1 MNNKITTLL
10 LLLFFAFSFQS
21 CKDDNEDNT
30 TPPTSILGDASK
42 AYLSGAVPSL
52 DIQIDYITGFKPTN
66 QTIVNLKNFLS
77 ARLNKPGGISVSLRE
92 IPSPQNSKYTIEQ
105 IRTLETQNRTVS
117 SSLSTMS
124 AYVIYLDNDYIES
137 QGNQL
142 VLGIAYSS
150 TSFAIFEKT
159 IKSLS
164 GGLGEP
170 SETTLESAVTQHE
183 FGHLLGLVNT
193 GTPIT
198 SNHHDEANG
207 AHCTNNDC
215 LMHYSIQTGTS
226 LGNLLGGNIPDLDID
241 CIRDLQANGG
251 K

>member
-1 MNNKITTLL
+1 MKNKITALL
-10 LLLFFAFSFQS
+10 LLLFFAISFES

-30 TPPTSILGDASK
+30 TLPTSILGDASK

-52 DIQIDYITGFKPTN
+52 DIQIDYVTGFQPTN
-66 QTIVNLKNFLS
+66 QTIDNLKNFLTS
-77 ARLNKPGGISVSLRE
+77 RLNKPGGISVSLRE
-92 IPSPQNSKYTIEQ
+92 IPSPQNSKYTIDQ
-105 IRTLETQNRTVS
+105 IRAIESQSRTVS
-117 SSLSTMS
+117 STTSKMS
-124 AYVIYLDNDYIES
+124 AYIVFLDNDYIES
-137 QGNQL
+137 QGNQV
-142 VLGIAYSS
+142 VLGVAYSS

-159 IKSLS
+159 IKGLS

-207 AHCTNNDC
+207 AHCTNSDC
-215 LMHYSIQTGTS
+215 LMHFSIQTGTS
-226 LGNLLGGNIPDLDID
+226 LGNMLGGNVPELDAD